1 MQEILTIQVRTTEF
15 LDVKGSR
22 AEALMITFNGTCDC
36 ENFKGKILP
45 GGVDTQKEFY
55 PEPRTLSARYMLE
68 GVDREGKACHIFIE
82 NNGVASEKGMVEKTT
97 PRIITDSECLNW
109 METADLSGTITP
121 WEKGV
126 IIHIF
131 AKECDCKY

>member
-22 AEALMITFNGTCDC
+22 AEALMITFDGTCDC

-45 GGVDTQKEFY
+45 G
-55 PEPRTLSARYMLE
+55 